1 MQDECVLEMKCPKGF
16 SLSFWMKFES
26 GDYILTSGGYAERR
40 IGFLAIIYFIQILV
54 ETVE

>member
-1 MQDECVLEMKCPKGF
+1 MKCPKGF

-54 ETVE
+54 ETIE